1 MDRLIKFCLPLDLQ
15 VWLDQYK
22 APTYESAFAKDIP
35 NSWHNHQMAS
45 RLAKV
50 VKIRKKYRGGSWVD
64 TEDLLRSAIEA
75 SQIGSQSMKDNLN
88 GTRCCADHPNPILD
102 VVVFGRLTLLPSML

>member
-1 MDRLIKFCLPLDLQ
+1 MDRLIKFCLPKDIQ

-35 NSWHNHQMAS
+35 NSWHNHLMAS

-50 VKIRKKYRGGSWVD
+50 VKIRKKYRGASVFIEEGRVNLYRRPSSFCHKQFAD
-64 TEDLLRSAIEA
+64 RFAIYE
-75 SQIGSQSMKDNLN
+75 
-88 GTRCCADHPNPILD
+88 R
-102 VVVFGRLTLLPSML
+102 